1 MIKLLYTY
9 YGDVDMYEIPLLLKS
24 DAWKITAFQN
34 HDYEIVHK
42 FLECKIRWHS
52 EINFHL
58 HISFNL
64 YPTFLSL
71 RFMEKLCDCEERF
84 IGVPLPTLM
93 DMRLHSLVGLT
104 SFVSCKKEPKN
115 KSYQIEIPHKWREP
129 R

>member
-9 YGDVDMYEIPLLLKS
+9 YGDVDMYEVPLLLKS
-24 DAWKITAFQN
+24 DAWKITTFQN

-115 KSYQIEIPHKWREP
+115 
-129 R
+129 